1 MKKILLVLLC
11 VLSINGLF
19 AQQPNAKV
27 LQALSNSEI
36 AKLQPAQV
44 DYLNF
49 LSENLVIISSM
60 PEKAVGLADFSTIR
74 RKDGKATDLKT
85 LDLNQF
91 NPLLFVIPIQKDKV
105 TAYKF
110 GDTGKVITVLSQ
122 DRLDVLYERYKSNN
136 AKK

>member
-1 MKKILLVLLC
+1 MKKLLFVLLC
-11 VLSINGLF
+11 VLSFDGLF
-19 AQQPNAKV
+19 AQQANAKV
-27 LQALSNSEI
+27 LQALSKAEI
-36 AKLQPAQV
+36 SKLQPNEL

-60 PEKAVGLADFSTIR
+60 PEKAGALEDFSTLG
-74 RKDGKATDLKT
+74 RKDGKANDVKM

-91 NPLLFVIPIQKDKV
+91 NPLLFSIPIQKDKV
-105 TAYKF
+105 TAYKV